1 MIELHVQGVQSSEVE
16 ELTDFL
22 EEMGAAS
29 VTLLDS
35 ADCPVLE
42 PAPGET
48 PLWPNV
54 EVQALFRDDIQLSL
68 CEQLISIFYPGLQT
82 TQRPIQERVWEE
94 EWKTL
99 VQPMCFGKH
108 LWVCPSH
115 LSPPDPSAT
124 NLILDPG
131 LAFGTGSHPTTSL
144 CLQWLDQHTP
154 HQQKMI
160 DFGCGTGILMMA
172 ALKLG
177 ASFAYGVDIDP
188 QAITATQQN
197 AALNAISPSDF
208 TVGDIDVLNH
218 IEPVDFIIA
227 NILLNPLIELKSTFA
242 KHLKPTGS
250 LVVSG
255 VLSEQVPY
263 LVEQYQP
270 EFQVESVQQL
280 EQWGLV
286 EFKGI

>member
-1 MIELHVQGVQSSEVE
+1 VIELHIQGVQAAEVE
-16 ELTDFL
+16 QLSGFL
-22 EEMGAAS
+22 EEMGAVS
-29 VTLLDS
+29 VTLFDS

-48 PLWPNV
+48 PLWPKV
-54 EVQALFRDDIQLSL
+54 EIKALFQDDIKLAL
-68 CEQLISIFYPGLQT
+68 CEQLISVLYPTLHTKHQS
-82 TQRPIQERVWEE
+82 IQERIWED

-99 VQPMCFGKH
+99 VQPMCFGEH

-115 LSPPDPSAT
+115 LPPPDPLAI

-131 LAFGTGSHPTTSL
+131 LAFGTGSHPTTAL
-144 CLQWLDQHTP
+144 CLQWLDQQNL

-160 DFGCGTGILMMA
+160 DFGCGTGILMIA

-188 QAITATQQN
+188 QAITATAQN
-197 AALNAISPSDF
+197 AQLNSIDPTHFA
-208 TVGDIDVLNH
+208 VGDIQI
-218 IEPVDFIIA
+218 IETIQPVDFIIA
-227 NILLNPLIELKSTFA
+227 NILNPLIELKSTFA
-242 KHLKPTGS
+242 QHLKPKGY

-255 VLSEQVPY
+255 VLSEQIPD

-270 EFQVESVQQL
+270 EFQVQTIQHL
-280 EQWGLV
+280 DQWGLV
-286 EFKGI
+286 VFRV